1 MPGWI
6 SVKCCYNFSVFNYQ
20 AYKLSGHWNS
30 KLTVFSH
37 NSCVILHILS
47 PPPNTQTW
55 SIFCFFEPASCSCL
69 ISALISCSPPHL
81 PPFSVCG
88 ASATLL
94 LSVSLFAPKYIIYVP
109 DVCVFDF
116 SFFFF
121 KVWLDKTSTF
131 PEICKWDIRS
141 IRPWRSFN
149 TDYFC
154 IRWKPFWVPREPA
167 VFSPL
172 WQRLPS
178 VHAQLP
184 LLREGPGSAAETGQG
199 HTGKCICG
207 CRWRFWVLKLWRAAA
222 ANVVVFQLNI
232 SSLSLDLGNV
242 IVLYKHKTGVQRD
255 DSQQF
260 QWYYQHEVPRFVVM
274 G

>member
-1 MPGWI
+1 MFSSTSSSLFCVW
-6 SVKCCYNFSVFNYQ
+6 CFCYCPPQ
-20 AYKLSGHWNS
+20 YKY
-30 KLTVFSH
+30 
-37 NSCVILHILS
+37 C
-47 PPPNTQTW
+47 PPNT
-55 SIFCFFEPASCSCL
+55 SSMCL
-69 ISALISCSPPHL
+69 MY
-81 PPFSVCG
+81 
-88 ASATLL
+88 
-94 LSVSLFAPKYIIYVP
+94 VSLIFL
-109 DVCVFDF
+109 
-116 SFFFF
+116 FF

-154 IRWKPFWVPREPA
+154 IRWKPFWVPRQPA

-199 HTGKCICG
+199 PTGKCICG
-207 CRWRFWVLKLWRAAA
+207 CRWRFWALKLWHAAAA

-242 IVLYKHKTGVQRD
+242 IVLHKHKTGVQRD

-260 QWYYQHEVPRFVVM
+260 Q
-274 G
+274 